1 MIGRALNSP
10 GDVAMRRF
18 KLFGTNERKSVRRNA
33 CRSKVVTV
41 LRERHASKLKIKAA
55 GRIRAKK
62 ARIQSV
68 EDVLKTAACA
78 AADCR

>member
-18 KLFGTNERKSVRRNA
+18 KLFGTNERKIGPASCMSLKSGHGFEGTTCIKIESRR
-33 CRSKVVTV
+33 SDP
-41 LRERHASKLKIKAA
+41 
-55 GRIRAKK
+55 GQK